1 MSTDALSKSTLDD
14 GVIASIRQN
23 IANFLRRCGLQY
35 IDVAVD
41 EAYHSECCQEA
52 INRGFPMDGKYSIR
66 EYMEIG
72 VAMSSNAYAHLPD
85 NAAKMWMCLFTAVA
99 TRVDDVMVRG
109 EDMADMYHFN
119 ERFVNCRPQGDP
131 ILNALDV
138 ILREITRFH
147 SPLVSD
153 LITASTINFMSA
165 NCLDDVTK
173 DMQVWYLAKTPL
185 YPEYSRLLG
194 GLTDGYVLFM
204 FPSTLPIQEYIQCMP
219 DLRTVVNHTNDIL
232 SYYKEEIGGDTA
244 NYLSLM
250 AASRACTKQ
259 DALHDLIEK
268 TVQAHHNILDCL
280 RPYSEAYD
288 AYVCFFEGYVKF
300 HIALKRYKMKEIMA
314 EMSSPS

>member
-35 IDVAVD
+35 IDVAVN

-173 DMQVWYLAKTPL
+173 DMQILPKTPL

-280 RPYSEAYD
+280 RPYR
-288 AYVCFFEGYVKF
+288 YVKF